1 MDMSPANPVR
11 SERKQPQWTVHGSS
25 SLPLADCEDRSST
38 MSQEAPTAYRVLA
51 RKYRPE
57 TFAALIGQ
65 EALVRTLS
73 NALEMKRLAHA
84 FVLTGVRGIGKTST
98 ARLLAKGL
106 NCIGVNG
113 SGKETL
119 EPCGSCEPC
128 TAIGAGR
135 HVDVLEIDAASHTG
149 VDDAREIIEGVGY
162 RPVSARY
169 KIYIIDEVH
178 MMSKSAFNA
187 LLKTLEEP
195 PEAVK
200 FIFATTEIRK
210 VPVTILSRCQR
221 YDLRRV
227 SADMLEEHLQKIC
240 DQEGITY
247 DAAALRTIAVAAE
260 GSVRDAL
267 SMLDQAAA
275 MTADKLVEGAVN
287 EMLGRPGRG
296 ESLGILQAIFAGD
309 AAAALLQFAR
319 VHKNGAEAEMVV
331 ADLLN
336 IIHQASL
343 AAAGADLADLIE
355 SERPGIAALGDLGIA
370 KLGRAW
376 QMLLRGHEEVSK
388 APNPAAAFEMLVI
401 RLAHTAN
408 MPTPGDILQKLPNAP
423 HTRVKETSA
432 ATKGS
437 TAPPAES
444 VQQSSAPLEAEPV
457 AHPTTSMHMSGNG
470 GQQQALADNMPPD
483 IESHLAG
490 ILPAEAHPGEITPA
504 EPPPKDVAA
513 PSITS
518 LADIATLAEAKDEM
532 LLAARVRTHLRLV
545 ALHPGSLE
553 VALTERAPDSLI
565 GDLAKY
571 LTEWTGQRWLVSI
584 SDGPGGKTLAEER
597 TEQAD
602 ALKSEITETPLVKT
616 ILTLFPGSKIE
627 AIKPSDAATHNG
639 NLHINAG
646 NEPPMTDGE
655 NGE

>member
-1 MDMSPANPVR
+1 
-11 SERKQPQWTVHGSS
+11 
-25 SLPLADCEDRSST
+25 

-504 EPPPKDVAA
+504 EPPPKDVVA

-597 TEQAD
+597 AEQAD
-602 ALKSEITETPLVKT
+602 ALKYEITETPLVKT
-616 ILTLFPGSKIE
+616 ILMLFPGSKIE

>member
-1 MDMSPANPVR
+1 MSP
-11 SERKQPQWTVHGSS
+11 
-25 SLPLADCEDRSST
+25 
-38 MSQEAPTAYRVLA
+38 EAPKAYRVLA

-106 NCIGVNG
+106 NCIGMDG
-113 SGKETL
+113 SGAETL
-119 EPCGSCEPC
+119 EPCGNCEPC
-128 TAIGAGR
+128 TAIAAGR

-162 RPVSARY
+162 CPVSARY

-210 VPVTILSRCQR
+210 VPLTILSRCQR

-227 SADMLEEHLQKIC
+227 SADMLEAHLQKIC
-240 DQEGITY
+240 EQEGITY
-247 DAAALRTIAVAAE
+247 DEVALRTIATAAE

-275 MTADKLVEGAVN
+275 MTADKLVGDAIN
-287 EMLGRPGRG
+287 DMLGRPDRG
-296 ESLGILQAIFAGD
+296 KSLGILRATFDGD
-309 AAAALLQFAR
+309 AATALAQFAR
-319 VHKNGAEAEMVV
+319 LHKNGAEAEMVV

-343 AAAGADLADLIE
+343 VAAGADLADLIE
-355 SERPGIAALGDLGIA
+355 SERPGITALGDLGIA

-376 QMLLRGHEEVSK
+376 QMLLKGHEEVSK
-388 APNPAAAFEMLVI
+388 APNPATAFEMLII

-408 MPTPGDILQKLPNAP
+408 MPTPKDILQKLPNAP
-423 HTRVKETSA
+423 HANAKDPSH
-432 ATKGS
+432 ATKAS
-437 TAPPAES
+437 VASPTASATLSYTPQKGDPA
-444 VQQSSAPLEAEPV
+444 
-457 AHPTTSMHMSGNG
+457 AHTTNSGQMSGNG
-470 GQQQALADNMPPD
+470 GQKQAVVEKTLPETEP
-483 IESHLAG
+483 H
-490 ILPAEAHPGEITPA
+490 PAETAPATPPQQ
-504 EPPPKDVAA
+504 EPTTKPIAC
-513 PSITS
+513 
-518 LADIATLAEAKDEM
+518 LADIAALAEARDEM
-532 LLAARVRTHLRLV
+532 LLAARIRTHLRLV
-545 ALHPGSLE
+545 ALNPGFLE
-553 VALTERAPDSLI
+553 VALTEKAPKPLI

-571 LTEWTGQRWLVSI
+571 LTKWTGQRWLVSV

-597 TEQAD
+597 AEQAD
-602 ALKSEITETPLVKT
+602 SLRDNIAETPLVKA
-616 ILTLFPGSKIE
+616 ILTMFPGSKIE
-627 AIKPSDAATHNG
+627 AIKPINSEG
-639 NLHINAG
+639 CSENLHGNANNEAAING
-646 NEPPMTDGE
+646 VEKTE
-655 NGE
+655 